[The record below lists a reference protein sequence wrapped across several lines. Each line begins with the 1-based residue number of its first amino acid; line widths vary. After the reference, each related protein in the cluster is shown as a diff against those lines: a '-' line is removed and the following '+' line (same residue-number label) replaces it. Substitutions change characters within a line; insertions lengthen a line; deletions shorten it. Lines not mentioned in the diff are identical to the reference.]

1 MRIRLILLVLS
12 LLAFLSASIGG
23 YLYYSSLREAVI
35 KDAERQAQTRLVMI
49 KKNLSSF
56 LSENIRPVRAMAG
69 MKELPQALAGPDESS
84 VRKANAILDHF
95 KATLDV
101 EVCYLMDRQ
110 GNTMASSNRAAP
122 DSFVGQNFAFRSY
135 FQQAIRGTSATFLGL
150 GIASKR
156 RGAYYSHPVYGKD
169 GSTPLGVAVI
179 KKSIEFIEEE
189 LATTEDEIVVVTD
202 PHGVVFVSSHKN
214 WLFQTLTK
222 LTPPEVSQI
231 ARSLQFGEGPWNWT
245 GLKINGSKAVDSSG
259 KNYLVRQLEID
270 NYPGWAVLY
279 LRGPRAV
286 AKIVYDP
293 FIKITGYIILL
304 LCLLVGLSV
313 SFLYWKAS
321 KEIAQ
326 RKAAETALQKS
337 EERYRSIYHSAP
349 AMLHSI
355 NTEGRLVMVSD
366 HWLETL
372 GYGREEVIGRK
383 VTDFFSE
390 ASRNFAEKSVFPNF
404 FKTGVSRDI
413 SYQFIKK
420 NGETMDIL
428 LSAIGE
434 RDEDGK
440 IVRSLAVSIDVTERK
455 KAEEA
460 LKLAQEELSRY
471 AQDLERQVRKRTR
484 EIASIFKYTPA
495 VVFLKDS
502 QGHYLL
508 VNPRFEELFGLSQE
522 DVGGKTDHD
531 LFPRDIA
538 DQLRNND
545 RQVLAEERS
554 YQVEEQVYHTDSIR
568 TYLSVKF
575 PLYDEFGLVSGLCGI
590 STDITTI
597 KRAQEQLKR
606 LSGSIMANQEQ
617 ERALIARELHDEL
630 GQLLTALHLDCMW
643 MRARIEETDPKAADR
658 ALTMCSLIDKT
669 IEEVRGLAVRL
680 RPGVL
685 DKLGLVDALEWYTND
700 FEKRTGITCIFEHDG
715 IPGIDD
721 TVATAAYRIAQE
733 ALTNVARH
741 SLASCVNVVLQM
753 QEKVLNLSVT
763 DNGRGFNPAE
773 MSEFEGL
780 GVLGMQERA
789 SLVGGDL
796 KVKSGVGQGTQIS
809 FRVPL
814 ESQGKEGQ

>member
-1 MRIRLILLVLS
+1 MRIRLILLILS

-23 YLYYSSLREAVI
+23 YLYYSSLREAVF
-35 KDAERQAQTRLVMI
+35 KDAERQAQTRLVTI
-49 KKNLSSF
+49 KKSLSAF
-56 LSENIRPVRAMAG
+56 LSENIRPVKAIAG
-69 MKELPQALAGPDESS
+69 MKELQQVLEGTDEAS

-95 KATLDV
+95 KETLDV
-101 EVCYLMDRQ
+101 EVCYLMDRN
-110 GNTMASSNRAAP
+110 GNTIASSNRNDT
-122 DSFVGQNFAFRSY
+122 DSFVGGNFAFRPY
-135 FQQAIRGTSATFLGL
+135 FQQAIQGNAATYLAM
-150 GIASKR
+150 GIASGK
-156 RGAYYSHPVYGKD
+156 RGAYYSHRVLGKD
-169 GSTPLGVAVI
+169 RGVPVGVAVI
-179 KKSIEFIEEE
+179 KKSIELIEDE
-189 LATTEDEIVVVTD
+189 LATTEDEIVAVTD
-202 PHGVVFVSSHKN
+202 PQGVVFVSSRKD
-214 WLFQTLTK
+214 WLYHTLSK
-222 LTPPEVSQI
+222 LSPAVMSQI
-231 ARSLQFGEGPWNWT
+231 SKSQQFGPGPWEWT
-245 GLKINGSKAVDSSG
+245 GLVINGKQAVDASG
-259 KNYLVRQLEID
+259 KKYLLRQLEID
-270 NYPGWAVLY
+270 NYPGWNVLY
-279 LRGPRAV
+279 LRGPRAL
-286 AKIVYDP
+286 AKIVADP
-293 FIKITGYIILL
+293 FIKIAGHIILL

-337 EERYRSIYHSAP
+337 EERFRSIYHSAP

-372 GYGREEVIGRK
+372 GYEREEVIGRK
-383 VTDFFSE
+383 VTDFFSDD
-390 ASRNFAEKSVFPNF
+390 SRVLAEKSVLPNF
-404 FKTGVSRDI
+404 FKAGISRDI

-420 NGETMDIL
+420 NREPMDIL

-434 RDEDGK
+434 RDEEGK
-440 IVRSLAVSIDVTERK
+440 IVRSLAVSIDVTQRK
-455 KAEEA
+455 RAEEA
-460 LKLAQEELSRY
+460 LNLAKEELSRY

-502 QGHYLL
+502 RGRYFL

-522 DVGGKTDHD
+522 DVKGKTDHD
-531 LFPRDIA
+531 LFPPGIA
-538 DQLRNND
+538 DGLRNND
-545 RQVLAEERS
+545 LQVLAEERY
-554 YQVEEQVYHTDSIR
+554 YQVEEQVYHTDGVR

-597 KRAQEQLKR
+597 KKAQEQLKR
-606 LSGSIMANQEQ
+606 LSGSIMANQEK

-643 MRARIEETDPKAADR
+643 MQSRIEETDPKAADR

-669 IEEVRGLAVRL
+669 IEEVRGIAVRL

-685 DKLGLVDALEWYTND
+685 DKLGLVNALEWFTSD

-715 IPGIDD
+715 IPGIND

-741 SLASCVNVVLQM
+741 SRANCANVVLHM
-753 QEKVLNLSVT
+753 QGRTLHLSVT
-763 DNGRGFNPAE
+763 DNGRGFNTAE
-773 MSEFEGL
+773 LSEFEGL
-780 GVLGMQERA
+780 GILGMQERA

-796 KVKSGVGQGTQIS
+796 AVKSGEGQGTQIY
-809 FRVPL
+809 FRVPI
-814 ESQGKEGQ
+814 ESQIGEDQ